1 MASCSPFAFHGATAQ
16 ALTSLSPTPLP
27 PPCPYR
33 AKHRDS
39 TLPVWVEFL
48 ATVLPARID
57 AACWVLHT
65 LASRVDTLLAFMGVC
80 PVANVR
86 GGLVAICVAALKV

>member
-1 MASCSPFAFHGATAQ
+1 M
-16 ALTSLSPTPLP
+16 
-27 PPCPYR
+27 
-33 AKHRDS
+33 
-39 TLPVWVEFL
+39 WVEFL

-86 GGLVAICVAALKV
+86 GGFVAICVAALKVNVNVNELRLGFSNTTRNPEGILLVSYNNRKS